1 MWKIMETK
9 DLFTEELRRL
19 APLKKEKE
27 NIRIRDITPEVISR
41 WACEI
46 CESVFK
52 DEGSAS
58 SDGREEE

>member
-1 MWKIMETK
+1 MWNKMETK
-9 DLFTEELRRL
+9 DLFTRELRRL

-27 NIRIRDITPEVISR
+27 NTCIRDITPEVISR

-52 DEGSAS
+52 EDDSAS
-58 SDGREEE
+58 SDGKLEE